1 VNTNGGS
8 LLSTQTG
15 DGSTTVTVSLGDALG
30 SLLGAP
36 GGDLGA
42 LLDGVDTSTA
52 LLAPG
57 PRGSAA
63 EQFRSSFNRLPFA
76 KKKVVRLTCRDV
88 LRDPGSYDV
97 NVQALCKL
105 VARI

>member
-1 VNTNGGS
+1 
-8 LLSTQTG
+8 
-15 DGSTTVTVSLGDALG
+15 
-30 SLLGAP
+30 
-36 GGDLGA
+36 
-42 LLDGVDTSTA
+42 
-52 LLAPG
+52 
-57 PRGSAA
+57 
-63 EQFRSSFNRLPFA
+63 LPFA